1 MGFLSVYKRLIF
13 LLLEELLWRRF
24 VGGNTEY
31 KQLTAS
37 VMQAQMPTEASDRL
51 ACTESSAVGVLLA
64 FSRGGAF
71 SPVTPFPSSMK
82 VTQNDRWFRH
92 LDTRNSACSI
102 SVFVRGL
109 PARRAPAFLATRRDF
124 GISLFLSQRSG
135 TQRSNRGKAAHHTLP
150 FISTLSPRLP

>member
-1 MGFLSVYKRLIF
+1 
-13 LLLEELLWRRF
+13 
-24 VGGNTEY
+24 
-31 KQLTAS
+31 
-37 VMQAQMPTEASDRL
+37 
-51 ACTESSAVGVLLA
+51 
-64 FSRGGAF
+64 
-71 SPVTPFPSSMK
+71 MK

-92 LDTRNSACSI
+92 LDTRNSVCSI

-135 TQRSNRGKAAHHTLP
+135 TQRSNRGEAAHHTLP

>member
-1 MGFLSVYKRLIF
+1 MGFLSVHKRLIF
-13 LLLEELLWRRF
+13 LLLEELLWRF

-37 VMQAQMPTEASDRL
+37 VMQAQMPTEASDR
-51 ACTESSAVGVLLA
+51 
-64 FSRGGAF
+64 
-71 SPVTPFPSSMK
+71 

-92 LDTRNSACSI
+92 LDTRNSVCSI

-135 TQRSNRGKAAHHTLP
+135 TQRSNRGEAAHHTLP